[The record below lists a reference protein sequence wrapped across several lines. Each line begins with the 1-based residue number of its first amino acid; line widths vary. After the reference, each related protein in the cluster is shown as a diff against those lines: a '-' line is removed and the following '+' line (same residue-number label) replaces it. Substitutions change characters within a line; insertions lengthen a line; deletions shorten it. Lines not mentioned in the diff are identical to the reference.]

1 MPIPASAISKGLDD
15 PSSMKTRVPSS
26 LPHFVAWITSCSSPN
41 LMWKPCWKNCA
52 RMSTPKALTTLRTPC
67 RSAPSPRD
75 LASAWPSWVTPRI
88 TPRGRCSSPF
98 ARRRMSDQ
106 RFLVVRLGSLGD
118 IVHTFPAVAALRESF
133 PEAEIVWL
141 THPRW
146 KALVESSE
154 LATDIWETETRSYHS
169 LREIIGRIRKER
181 FTTAIDYQGLW
192 KSAEL
197 PFIGGVSRRIGFSS
211 QTIREFGVPLLY
223 TDRVRCARTHIADQN
238 GELSQCAGASNG
250 VGPVA
255 LSVPSIQEV
264 FVLRLLQ
271 GFAVE
276 RYIVLS
282 PAGGWRSKCWPPER
296 YGALC
301 QKIRCELGL
310 RCVVNYGPGEDD
322 VISAV
327 KAASGEA
334 DPIAYNSA
342 LDQLMALLK
351 NAVCIVGGD
360 TGPLHLAVALGTPAI
375 AIFGPTDPARNGPY
389 RMGDRSGNASPID
402 IVLRSPHA
410 VTTYKRR
417 GQAAPSILEIDVD
430 TVFDAVRRQVEVRP

>member
-1 MPIPASAISKGLDD
+1 MP
-15 PSSMKTRVPSS
+15 
-26 LPHFVAWITSCSSPN
+26 
-41 LMWKPCWKNCA
+41 
-52 RMSTPKALTTLRTPC
+52 
-67 RSAPSPRD
+67 
-75 LASAWPSWVTPRI
+75 
-88 TPRGRCSSPF
+88 
-98 ARRRMSDQ
+98 DQ

-118 IVHTFPAVAALRESF
+118 IVHTFPAVAALRQSF

-141 THPRW
+141 TQPRW

-192 KSAEL
+192 KSAAL
-197 PFIGGVSRRIGFSS
+197 PFIGGVSHRIGFSS

-223 TDRVRCARTHIADQN
+223 TDRVHCTQAHIADQN
-238 GELSQCAGASNG
+238 GELSVRAGARNG
-250 VGPVA
+250 VAPVA
-255 LSVPSIQEV
+255 LSVLSIQEL
-264 FVLRLLQ
+264 FVLQLLRSL
-271 GFAVE
+271 AIE

-282 PAGGWRSKCWPPER
+282 PAGGWRSKCWPPNR

-301 QKIRCELGL
+301 QKIRGALGL
-310 RCVVNYGPGEDD
+310 RCVLNYGPGEDNL
-322 VISAV
+322 ISAV

-334 DPIAYNSA
+334 DPIAYNGSLA
-342 LDQLMALLK
+342 QLMALLR

-360 TGPLHLAVALGTPAI
+360 TGPLHLAVALGTPAV

-389 RMGDRSGNASPID
+389 RMGDRSTNVSPID
-402 IVLRSPHA
+402 SVLRSPHA
-410 VTTYKRR
+410 VTTYKRG

-430 TVFDAVRRQVEVRP
+430 TVFEAVHRQVEVRR

>member
-1 MPIPASAISKGLDD
+1 MPEP
-15 PSSMKTRVPSS
+15 
-26 LPHFVAWITSCSSPN
+26 
-41 LMWKPCWKNCA
+41 
-52 RMSTPKALTTLRTPC
+52 
-67 RSAPSPRD
+67 
-75 LASAWPSWVTPRI
+75 
-88 TPRGRCSSPF
+88 
-98 ARRRMSDQ
+98 

-118 IVHTFPAVAALRESF
+118 IIHTFPAVAGLHESF
-133 PEAEIVWL
+133 PKAEIVWL

-146 KALVESSE
+146 KALVESSK

-169 LREIIGRIRKER
+169 LREIIGRIRKQH
-181 FTTAIDYQGLW
+181 FTAAIDYQGLW
-192 KSAEL
+192 KSAAL
-197 PFIGGVSRRIGFSS
+197 SFVGGVSRRIGFSS
-211 QTIREFGVPLLY
+211 QTIREFGVPILY
-223 TDRVRCARTHIADQN
+223 TDRVRCAQTHIADQN
-238 GELSQCAGASNG
+238 GELSQRAGARNG
-250 VGPVA
+250 VAAVA

-264 FVLRLLQ
+264 FVLQLLR

-301 QKIRCELGL
+301 QKIRGTFGL
-310 RCVVNYGPGEDD
+310 RCVLNYGPGEDD

-334 DPIAYNSA
+334 DPIAYNGA
-342 LDQLMALLK
+342 LDQLMALLR
-351 NAVCIVGGD
+351 NAVCIVVGD

-410 VTTYKRR
+410 VTTYKRS
-417 GQAAPSILEIDVD
+417 GQAAPSILEIGVD
-430 TVFDAVRRQVEVRP
+430 TVFDAVRRQVEVRR